1 MTVGGWNKS
10 KEDYIER
17 ETQNDVKDVTY
28 LQKHTTFTHGQMKK
42 TTTKTDETKCE
53 RT

>member
-17 ETQNDVKDVTY
+17 ETQNDVKDVTH
-28 LQKHTTFTHGQMKK
+28 LQKHNHTTFTHGQMKK
-42 TTTKTDETKCE
+42 THKTKCE